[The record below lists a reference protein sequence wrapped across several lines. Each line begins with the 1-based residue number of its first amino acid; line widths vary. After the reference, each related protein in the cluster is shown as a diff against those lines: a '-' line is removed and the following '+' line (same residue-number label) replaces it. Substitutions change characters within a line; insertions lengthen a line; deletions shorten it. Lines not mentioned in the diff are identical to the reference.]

1 MDPEDIKTSATAVQA
16 TADEKVASPQLV
28 VQECSECIDIHCGTC
43 CTHWKIQTDIE
54 HVQKL
59 RQYLL
64 QLTAYNSTQ

>member
-43 CTHWKIQTDIE
+43 CTH
-54 HVQKL
+54 
-59 RQYLL
+59 
-64 QLTAYNSTQ
+64 